1 MKGFYNNV
9 SLQASRKRTMPKA
22 LLLLAVVLLAARLG
36 RTQQPHDSLTAGQS
50 LLDGQTLVSAQCI
63 FTLGF
68 FPNGDN
74 TYLGIWYNNMKPPT
88 VVWVANR
95 DAPIK
100 GVGVLL
106 AISAM
111 LGFCYHRNRQKH
123 LPLALEQDHAPGP
136 KPTAKNLDLDAIKL
150 DTNNF
155 ANQNC
160 IVSARYRTIF
170 KGTLPDFGDLAV
182 KRLNTE
188 AGLEELKNEMKML
201 ARLDHPNIISM
212 LGSCIGNNENV
223 ICYEH
228 MPGGSL
234 DAVLFAEDEKSAVPD
249 WPSRLQIMQ
258 GICEGLLY
266 LHEHFR
272 IIHRDIDP
280 SNILLT
286 EGLIPKISNFG
297 LATMLDQGQSE
308 ENDEKFRGTRYS
320 APELF
325 YGKSY
330 SMKSDVYSFGIV
342 LLEIVT
348 GCNAA
353 SFFREDTDDLS
364 TYSRSSG
371 FYCDSPKIGGFFL
384 QNIRSTG

>member
-36 RTQQPHDSLTAGQS
+36 RTQQPL
-50 LLDGQTLVSAQCI
+50 
-63 FTLGF
+63 
-68 FPNGDN
+68 
-74 TYLGIWYNNMKPPT
+74 
-88 VVWVANR
+88 
-95 DAPIK
+95 
-100 GVGVLL
+100 GVLL

-308 ENDEKFRGTRYS
+308 ENDEKFRGTRRYS

-364 TYSRSSG
+364 TYLSIAFLWTEKARQGSFSRKMTFNNG
-371 FYCDSPKIGGFFL
+371 TCRK
-384 QNIRSTG
+384 